1 MKQQSE
7 SEILSTAVVDGPVL
21 SDEELKRLAT
31 IFDVFIDVDFY
42 LKYAKE
48 TEQ

>member
-7 SEILSTAVVDGPVL
+7 SEILSTAVVDEPVL

-42 LKYAKE
+42 LKYTKG

>member
-7 SEILSTAVVDGPVL
+7 SEIASTAVVDEPVL

-42 LKYAKE
+42 LKYTKGA
-48 TEQ
+48 EQ